1 MIRLE
6 ALTKVYATAQ
16 GALPAVDRVSFEV
29 GEGETCVLL
38 GPSGCG
44 KTTTLRMINRL
55 VAPTSGKIFIAGR
68 DTDTVDPVE
77 LRRGI
82 GYVIQQIG
90 LFPNMTVAENIGV
103 VPRLLGWDAAKR
115 RRRAEELLAML
126 ALEPA
131 QFLDRYPNEL
141 SGGQAQRIGVARAL
155 AADPP
160 VLLMDEPFG
169 ALDPVNREVIQDEF
183 LRMQR
188 TLRKTVLF
196 VSHDIDEAVKMADR
210 IAIFRA
216 GRLVQYAAPDT
227 LLAHPVD
234 DFVASFVGSDRTLK
248 RLRLIRVREVMV
260 ADSGGTAIEGPTV
273 APDDDLRRVAALF
286 LEHGVDAAPVRRCR
300 ARDRRTRHARR
311 RRRPAGQGTRMT
323 AGATTM
329 TRRSAMPL
337 LVLGAIALAIAW
349 GLYASGLAAD
359 ILRYKKDILYL
370 VKQHLVL
377 VGISGS
383 LAIVTGVG
391 LGIWL
396 TRPSMARWAEGT
408 IQAVNMATSIPTLG
422 KLALMMSLLGIGAL
436 PAIVGLWIATLLPIV
451 RNTYEGI
458 RAVPDHLDRRGARH
472 GHGSRVRSC
481 CASNCRMRSS

>member
-1 MIRLE
+1 M
-6 ALTKVYATAQ
+6 
-16 GALPAVDRVSFEV
+16 
-29 GEGETCVLL
+29 LL

-68 DTDTVDPVE
+68 DTGAVDPVQ
-77 LRRGI
+77 LRRTI

-103 VPRLLGWDAAKR
+103 VPRLLGWDVATR

-188 TLRKTVLF
+188 TLQKTVLF

-216 GRLVQYAAPDT
+216 GRLVQFAAPDT
-227 LLAHPVD
+227 MLARPAD
-234 DFVASFVGSDRTLK
+234 DFVASFVGSRPDA
-248 RLRLIRVREVMV
+248 E
-260 ADSGGTAIEGPTV
+260 
-273 APDDDLRRVAALF
+273 APAPHSRRA
-286 LEHGVDAAPVRRCR
+286 
-300 ARDRRTRHARR
+300 
-311 RRRPAGQGTRMT
+311 
-323 AGATTM
+323 
-329 TRRSAMPL
+329 
-337 LVLGAIALAIAW
+337 
-349 GLYASGLAAD
+349 
-359 ILRYKKDILYL
+359 K
-370 VKQHLVL
+370 
-377 VGISGS
+377 
-383 LAIVTGVG
+383 
-391 LGIWL
+391 
-396 TRPSMARWAEGT
+396 
-408 IQAVNMATSIPTLG
+408 
-422 KLALMMSLLGIGAL
+422 
-436 PAIVGLWIATLLPIV
+436 
-451 RNTYEGI
+451 
-458 RAVPDHLDRRGARH
+458 
-472 GHGSRVRSC
+472 
-481 CASNCRMRSS
+481 

>member
-1 MIRLE
+1 MIRLD
-6 ALTKVYATAQ
+6 ALTRIYATPQ
-16 GALPAVDRVSFEV
+16 GPLAAVDRVSFEV
-29 GEGETCVLL
+29 GDGETCVLL

-68 DTDTVDPVE
+68 DTDTVDPVL

-103 VPRLLGWDAAKR
+103 VPRLLGWSVGKR
-115 RRRAEELLAML
+115 RRRAEELLGML

-188 TLRKTVLF
+188 TLRKTILF

-210 IAIFRA
+210 IAIFGA
-216 GRLVQYAAPDT
+216 GQLVQFASPDT
-227 LLAHPVD
+227 MLAHPAD
-234 DFVASFVGSDRTLK
+234 EFVASFVGSDRTLK

-260 ADSGGTAIEGPTV
+260 AAPVGASRAEGPAV
-273 APDDDLRRVAALF
+273 APDDDLRRVATLF
-286 LEHGVDAAPVRRCR
+286 LEHGLGELACVDAGGRLVGHVTR
-300 ARDRRTRHARR
+300 AAVAAR
-311 RRRPAGQGTRMT
+311 
-323 AGATTM
+323 
-329 TRRSAMPL
+329 
-337 LVLGAIALAIAW
+337 
-349 GLYASGLAAD
+349 LAAE
-359 ILRYKKDILYL
+359 
-370 VKQHLVL
+370 
-377 VGISGS
+377 
-383 LAIVTGVG
+383 
-391 LGIWL
+391 
-396 TRPSMARWAEGT
+396 PAE
-408 IQAVNMATSIPTLG
+408 
-422 KLALMMSLLGIGAL
+422 
-436 PAIVGLWIATLLPIV
+436 
-451 RNTYEGI
+451 
-458 RAVPDHLDRRGARH
+458 
-472 GHGSRVRSC
+472 
-481 CASNCRMRSS
+481 